1 MGKIKQK
8 LEEDMMLHPESYS
21 KDDSDYMTE
30 DELKSQMD
38 EAEAF
43 IKEHFIVCTIPTK
56 KEKNENN

>member
-1 MGKIKQK
+1 
-8 LEEDMMLHPESYS
+8 MMLHPESYS

-43 IKEHFIVCTIPTK
+43 IKEQFIVCTIPTK